1 MASTKSRRGGG
12 SGSTSASAS
21 AGAGAG
27 AGFAS
32 ASAFPFATVQPV
44 ETLGPNVLEPDTSV
58 IAVLGHAAVS
68 TLAVAALRHHFDDI
82 ARGDASAIAIATA
95 TATASASGSTMPD
108 MGDITVAPLVG
119 FQPGDGWVQ
128 GPGPTTFLFRSSDP
142 AAPAPSGPA
151 SAVPV
156 AAASTKIMFEFLSP
170 VTVFVARKGRFKT
183 GFDPT
188 LERYRVFAV
197 DMDRLAREGLLL
209 STHFVQNP
217 GSAPGKAWEYPEN
230 LDQLRSVGLGEMPE
244 DSTRAAGG
252 TSPLVVT
259 DVWVSVTSRVR
270 AKRSASAH
278 AVFYSSADTKVSIPL
293 GVFSSPAWWSTL
305 AGSVFVPPA
314 KVNEVMDALKAKAL
328 SRSKKAAVAVVPAAA
343 PVAAAAA
350 AAGSD

>member
-12 SGSTSASAS
+12 SGSTSASAG
-21 AGAGAG
+21 AGAGAGVG

-44 ETLGPNVLEPDTSV
+44 ETLGPNLLEPDTSV

-82 ARGDASAIAIATA
+82 ASGDASAIGIATG
-95 TATASASGSTMPD
+95 SGSGSTMPD

-128 GPGPTTFLFRSSDP
+128 GPGPTTFLFRSSDAAAL
-142 AAPAPSGPA
+142 AAPGPA
-151 SAVPV
+151 SAVPA
-156 AAASTKIMFEFLSP
+156 AAASATTMFEFLSP
-170 VTVFVARKGRFKT
+170 VTVFVARKGRLVT

-197 DMDRLAREGLLL
+197 DMDRLAHEGLLL

-217 GSAPGKAWEYPEN
+217 GSAPGKAWEFPEN
-230 LDQLRSVGLGEMPE
+230 LDQLRSAGLGEMLK
-244 DSTRAAGG
+244 DDVRAADGNP
-252 TSPLVVT
+252 PLVVT

-278 AVFYSSADTKVSIPL
+278 AVFYSDADTHVSIPL

-305 AGSVFVPPA
+305 AGSVFMPRADADTIVT
-314 KVNEVMDALKAKAL
+314 ALKAKAPPKPRKP
-328 SRSKKAAVAVVPAAA
+328 SA
-343 PVAAAAA
+343 VAAAAA
-350 AAGSD
+350 ASSPV